1 MSISVENLSKVY
13 GKQLAVDQ
21 LNFSVNKGEILG
33 FLGPNGAGKS
43 TTLKMITGY
52 LSPTEGQVYLEGY
65 SITDQP
71 QRVKGMLGY
80 LPEHNP
86 LYLDMYIHE
95 FLRFICKLHGI
106 KGKEASLGIKQTI
119 EKTGLQREQHKKIR
133 ELSKGYRQRVGIAQA
148 LIHDPPI
155 LILDEP
161 TTGLDPNQLVEI
173 RQLISEIGKNKTVI
187 FSSHLL
193 SEVEAIAQRV
203 LILHKGKLQ
212 ADKAIGNTPSEGQ
225 LPTSIRLELLL
236 NKEGFQT
243 HTLSAHPK
251 LQRIDRRGPD
261 LWILHVQELEGV
273 RELIFEE
280 CVRQGFVVYGLKQE
294 TQSLEHLFT
303 QFTRESNQE
312 LPGEDLAPE
321 PGN

>member
-1 MSISVENLSKVY
+1 MSISVENLSKSY

-21 LNFSVNKGEILG
+21 LNFTVNSGEILG

-52 LSPTEGQVYLEGY
+52 LSPTQGQVLLNGY
-65 SITDQP
+65 SIGDQA
-71 QRVKGMLGY
+71 QKVKGMLGY

-106 KGKEASLGIKQTI
+106 KGKEAKVRIAHI
-119 EKTGLQREQHKKIR
+119 INKTGLQLEQHKKIR

-148 LIHDPPI
+148 LIHDPQI

-161 TTGLDPNQLVEI
+161 TTGLDPNQLIEI
-173 RQLISEIGKNKTVI
+173 RQLIQEVGKDKTVI

-212 ADKAIGNTPSEGQ
+212 ADRRMGGDQPIDPSNH
-225 LPTSIRLELLL
+225 SIVLELIV
-236 NKEGFQT
+236 NKEGFETQA
-243 HTLSAHPK
+243 LSEHPHLLSIEQK
-251 LQRIDRRGPD
+251 DPQKWLFN
-261 LWILHVQELEGV
+261 VQSLEGV

-280 CVRQGFVVYGLKQE
+280 CIRQGYIVYGLQQYA
-294 TQSLEHLFT
+294 QSLEHLFT
-303 QFTRESNQE
+303 QFTQE
-312 LPGEDLAPE
+312 EE
-321 PGN
+321 E